1 MKEGVGIHDLIT
13 ATLKEMGVNV
23 APTYSLLM
31 QKGYFVGFKYHFDGG
46 CAVWL
51 IEKKVIEV
59 YDGDGKLLKTA
70 NLEETDKKN
79 AA

>member
-1 MKEGVGIHDLIT
+1 MNHAAEAAILI
-13 ATLKEMGVNV
+13 ALKEVGLD
-23 APTYSLLM
+23 AAALSHTILL
-31 QKGYFVGFKYHFDGG
+31 QNGYFVGYKYRFQGG

-59 YDGDGKLLKTA
+59 YDDDGKLLKTA
-70 NLEETDKKN
+70 SLEETDKKS

>member
-1 MKEGVGIHDLIT
+1 MQIQDV
-13 ATLKEMGVNV
+13 LKELGLD
-23 APTYSLLM
+23 AAALSHTLLIRD
-31 QKGYFVGFKYHFDGG
+31 GYFVGFKYRFDGG

-70 NLEETDKKN
+70 ILEETAKKS